1 MNNNTHPHPPPPPP
15 PFKPNIPTKQSMG
28 TSVGTWVAEG
38 ISLGTGSAIGRNV
51 IYSIMKP
58 NKIDL
63 DSKELQIHNV
73 KLDWCELL
81 KDSYNTCIKDPNHES
96 CLPIKLLMIKHGCGV
111 PMP

>member
-1 MNNNTHPHPPPPPP
+1 MIIYIGLMKNKTPPP
-15 PFKPNIPTKQSMG
+15 KSNIPTKQSMG

-51 IYSIMKP
+51 IDSIMKP
-58 NKIDL
+58 NNIDL

-81 KDSYNTCIKDPNHES
+81 KDSYNTCIKDPNQES

-111 PMP
+111 PMS